1 MGVYVLT
8 DGSGNYIRH
17 DKLTGKY
24 VPIRS
29 FKQAQQWDSQQKA
42 HSVLNNSLNKSI
54 RSNYAVQLIDTEN
67 IVEKDDMSKQREICF
82 RALEDSNIEEWLN
95 KINIVMDA
103 LSGSDTRKNELLE
116 KLSEIDKEIVDIEH
130 YIEFGKFNCYQGW
143 MCFKMLQ
150 NTLQQRRKY
159 KNEIAVLNL
168 IKQCKF
174 NKESLEALSSTVA
187 DIQNKCYRPR
197 AFPELFTGN
206 GRSYDVEKN

>member
-8 DGSGNYIRH
+8 DGTGSYIRH

-42 HSVLNNSLNKSI
+42 HSVLNNSVPKAI
-54 RSNYAVQLIDTEN
+54 RNNYAVNLVDTEH
-67 IVEKDDMSKQREICF
+67 IVEKDDLSKQKEICF
-82 RALEDSNIEEWLN
+82 RSVEDGNIDEWLN

-103 LSGSDTRKNELLE
+103 ISGSESRKNELLE
-116 KLSEIDKEIVDIEH
+116 KLSDIDKQIVDIEH

-174 NKESLEALSSTVA
+174 NKESLEALASTVA

-197 AFPELFTGN
+197 AFPELFAGN
-206 GRSYDVEKN
+206 ERKRNAKED

>member
-29 FKQAQQWDSQQKA
+29 FKQTQQWDSQQKA

>member
-8 DGSGNYIRH
+8 DGKGSYIRK
-17 DKLTGKY
+17 DNSTGRY

-29 FKQAQQWDSQQKA
+29 FKQAQRWSNQIKA
-42 HSVLNNSLNKSI
+42 CSVLKNSLTKSI
-54 RSNYAVQLIDTEN
+54 RDNYAVQFIDTKN
-67 IVEKDDMSKQREICF
+67 IIEKNDMSKPKELCS
-82 RALEDSNIEEWLN
+82 RAIDDDNIDSWLN
-95 KINIVMDA
+95 KVNTIINV
-103 LSGSDTRKNELLE
+103 LNSSDIRKDELTA
-116 KLSEIDKEIVDIEH
+116 KLSEIDKEIVDIHH

-159 KNEIAVLNL
+159 KNEITVLNL

-174 NKESLEALSSTVA
+174 DKSSLETLPTTIA

-197 AFPELFTGN
+197 AFPELFGL
-206 GRSYDVEKN
+206 E

>member
-8 DGSGNYIRH
+8 DGNGNYIQK
-17 DKLTGKY
+17 DSSTGKY
-24 VPIRS
+24 VMIRS
-29 FKQAQQWDSQQKA
+29 FKQAQQWDSQIKA
-42 HSVLNNSLNKSI
+42 HSVLNNSLAKSI
-54 RSNYAVQLIDTEN
+54 RNNFAVQLIDTEN
-67 IVEKDDMSKQREICF
+67 IIEKDDLSKQKELCF
-82 RALEDSNIEEWLN
+82 RAIDDGNIDSWLEKVNTI
-95 KINIVMDA
+95 MDV
-103 LSGSDTRKNELLE
+103 LSGSDTRKEELVS
-116 KLSEIDKEIVDIEH
+116 KLSEVDKEIVDIQH

-174 NKESLEALSSTVA
+174 DRSSIEALSTTIA

-197 AFPELFTGN
+197 AFPELFSGSERSCN
-206 GRSYDVEKN
+206 GEED